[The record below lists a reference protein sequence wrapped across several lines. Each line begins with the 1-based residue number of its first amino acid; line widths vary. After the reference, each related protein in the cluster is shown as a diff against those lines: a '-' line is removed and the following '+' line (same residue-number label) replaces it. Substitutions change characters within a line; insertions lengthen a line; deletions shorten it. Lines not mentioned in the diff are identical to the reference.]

1 VRDTTLPEWA
11 VDQRKRAV
19 GTASTPV
26 LEAAGL
32 TCGYGATT
40 VLREINL
47 TLRRGEMVALLGRN
61 GCGKST
67 LIRCLGGVLAPLAGA
82 VTIDGTLV
90 ARYERRALAR
100 RLAVVAQELH
110 VPFPF
115 SVREVVELGRAPH
128 SRFLAPSSLKDRRAV
143 DLAIHTCD
151 LTDLTDSTF
160 QQLSGGEQQRVALA
174 MALAQDPDVLLMDEP
189 TVHLDL
195 AHQGSALALVRRLCA
210 ERGLTV
216 LAAMH
221 DINLSALYFD
231 RITVLGGGSVVASG
245 TPEEVITAPLIESTF
260 GTAVSITKHP
270 TLGVPQV
277 LLIP

>member
-1 VRDTTLPEWA
+1 M
-11 VDQRKRAV
+11 
-19 GTASTPV
+19 PV

-32 TCGYGATT
+32 RCGYGATT

-47 TLRRGEMVALLGRN
+47 TLWRGEMVALLGRN
-61 GCGKST
+61 GSGKST
-67 LIRCLGGVLAPLAGA
+67 LIRCLGGALAPLSGA
-82 VTIDGTLV
+82 VSIDGTPV
-90 ARYERRALAR
+90 ARYHRRALAR
-100 RLAVVAQELH
+100 RLSVVAQELH

-128 SRFLAPSSLKDRRAV
+128 ARFLAPSSTEDRRAV
-143 DLAIHTCD
+143 DLALHTCD
-151 LTDLTDSTF
+151 LTDLADSTY

-174 MALAQDPDVLLMDEP
+174 MALAQEPEILLLDEP

-195 AHQGSALALVRRLCA
+195 AHQGSLLALVRRLCA
-210 ERGLTV
+210 RRGLTV

-231 RITVLGGGSVVASG
+231 RLTVLGGGSVVASG
-245 TPEEVITAPLIESTF
+245 TPEEVITASLIEATF
-260 GTAVSITKHP
+260 GTPVSITKHP

-277 LLIP
+277 LLMP